1 MIGFNCNI
9 QEQLVLF
16 EEIIRK
22 NNRLMEVLN
31 VLENYSKSNPNFR
44 NYYVGAGSV
53 NQTVFNYLSNNEL
66 DYGIKDF
73 DIVYYDCDLSYEA
86 EDKIIKDLELLFKDK
101 QILFDIKNE
110 ARVHIWYNEKYE
122 DKREPYTS
130 CEDAIS
136 KWGATVT
143 CIGIRLE
150 DNKLITF
157 CPYGLNDLFS
167 MTIRPVKTYFTKK
180 QYEERANRWLK
191 KWPNLKVISW
201 DE

>member
-31 VLENYSKSNPNFR
+31 VLENYSKSNPNFK

-73 DIVYYDCDLSYEA
+73 DIVYYDSDLSYEA